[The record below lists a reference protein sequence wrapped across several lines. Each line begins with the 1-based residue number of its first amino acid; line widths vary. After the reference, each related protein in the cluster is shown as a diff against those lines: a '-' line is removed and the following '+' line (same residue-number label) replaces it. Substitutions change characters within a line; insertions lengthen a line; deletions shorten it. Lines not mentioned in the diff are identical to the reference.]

1 MEIFVLLP
9 PAVPGCLDFQVQDRS
24 ALNNAGFT
32 TQTLGVGMA
41 DLKRSSQVRVRC
53 LLHPWCAV
61 SIVFEKYYFVCFL
74 HPALRL

>member
-24 ALNNAGFT
+24 ALHNAGIT

-41 DLKRSSQVRVRC
+41 DLKRSSQVWVGY
-53 LLHPWCAV
+53 LLHP
-61 SIVFEKYYFVCFL
+61 
-74 HPALRL
+74 